1 MKKNVGSVDQWIRWI
16 IGLALI
22 LWGVF
27 GLTGTGKWVAIIIGL
42 IPIITA
48 SLGWCPLYQ
57 ILGLSTQKK

>member
-16 IGLALI
+16 IGIVLI

-27 GLTGTGKWVAIIIGL
+27 GLTGAGKWVAIIIGL

-48 SLGWCPLYQ
+48 LLGWCPLYQ
-57 ILGLSTQKK
+57 LIGVSTKKE